1 MDRESKAAL
10 VMAFLDGC
18 SPADSVRLCRSAGS
32 FVEAAA
38 RAEDYF
44 SSGSASQSGKYF
56 QKHHN
61 NRAEREDRAEQV
73 LDWCRHNQVTC
84 LNLLD
89 PDYPPLL
96 LELSVPPPLLFIRGD
111 AQLLSMPQIAI
122 VGSRN
127 ASPGGLGNARA
138 FAAALAASGFVITSG
153 LALGID
159 GAAHDGALQTGKT
172 IAVLGTGLDVIY
184 PRRHDDLYRRI
195 VAQGGAVVSEF
206 LPETPPFAGN
216 FPRRNRIISGL
227 SLGILVVEAA
237 LKSGSLITA
246 RYGLEQGRE
255 VFAIPGSIH
264 SAFSKG
270 THQLL
275 KQGATLVESAADIA
289 EQLGGLL
296 ASMAPDVKTGQQ
308 PPTEAG
314 QVLLE
319 AMGFDPVDMDMLV
332 QRTAMSVNTL
342 TQELLLLELEGA
354 IAVGQG
360 IYQRLR

>member
-10 VMAFLDGC
+10 VMAFLEGC
-18 SPADSVRLCRSAGS
+18 SPADSIRLCRSSGS
-32 FVEAAA
+32 FAEAAVQ
-38 RAEDYF
+38 AEDYF
-44 SSGSASQSGKYF
+44 SSERTSQAGKF
-56 QKHHN
+56 SRKHPN
-61 NRAEREDRAEQV
+61 SRAEREDRAEQV

-96 LELSVPPPLLFIRGD
+96 QELSVPPPLLFIRGD

-138 FAAALAASGFVITSG
+138 FGAALASSGFVVTSG
-153 LALGID
+153 MALGID

-172 IAVLGTGLDVIY
+172 IAVLGAGLDVIY
-184 PRRHDDLYRRI
+184 PRQHADLYRRI
-195 VAQGGAVVSEF
+195 IDQGGAVVSEF
-206 LPETPPFAGN
+206 LPETPPLSGN

-289 EQLGGLL
+289 EQLGGML
-296 ASMAPDVKTGQQ
+296 SYITPDTKTSQK
-308 PPTEAG
+308 PPTA
-314 QVLLE
+314 VRHALLE
-319 AMGFDPVDMDMLV
+319 AMGFDPVDIDMLV
-332 QRTAMSVNTL
+332 QRTAMPVNTL

-354 IAVGQG
+354 IAAGQG
-360 IYQRLR
+360 TYQRLR